1 MPECANDYRVVVFG
15 SGGVGKTSLVLR
27 FINGTFNTNYIP
39 TIEDTYRKVLSN
51 NLNLWIDNFAKMEIK
66 LRKLSQSKYFKL

>member
-39 TIEDTYRKVLSN
+39 TIEDTYRKVWSN
-51 NLNLWIDNFAKMEIK
+51 FSNLRIDNFATIK
-66 LRKLSQSKYFKL
+66 NGNQIKKVI